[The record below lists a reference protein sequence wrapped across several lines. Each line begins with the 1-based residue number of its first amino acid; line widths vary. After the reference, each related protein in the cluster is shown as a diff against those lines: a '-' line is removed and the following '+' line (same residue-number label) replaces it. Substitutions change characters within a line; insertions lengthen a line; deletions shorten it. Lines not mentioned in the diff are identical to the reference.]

1 MHAHL
6 GSDCM
11 INVNKRGSNNIKIFL
26 FGNDSVK
33 TRGSVGEMWRRKL
46 YIIDRFTAVPGES
59 GAP

>member
-1 MHAHL
+1 
-6 GSDCM
+6 M
-11 INVNKRGSNNIKIFL
+11 INVNKTGSNNKKIIL
-26 FGNDSVK
+26 FGNK

>member
-1 MHAHL
+1 
-6 GSDCM
+6 M

-33 TRGSVGEMWRRKL
+33 TRGSVGEMWRKKL